1 MRVLRGLVALAL
13 GMALVAVGA
22 PNAVASE
29 THHGTFTS
37 ATGINAGGGRTQ
49 IPEGTYDLDVSGP
62 WNLNIGANGVQVG
75 GYLRITARG
84 QHCDA
89 PDQLAPCPF
98 QLNLEWGTPWVE
110 TSPDSGTFTS
120 TIALGV
126 TFDLTLRLLSDGD
139 ITLDMAISGCPYG
152 WTSWTVQGMAG
163 RG

>member
-1 MRVLRGLVALAL
+1 MRVLRGFVALAL
-13 GMALVAVGA
+13 GLALVAVGA
-22 PNAVASE
+22 PNALASE

-37 ATGINAGGGRTQ
+37 ATGINDGGGRTQ

-110 TSPDSGTFTS
+110 TSPGVFT
-120 TIALGV
+120 TRIAFAV
-126 TFDLTLRLLSDGD
+126 TFDLTLRLLSNGD
-139 ITLDMAISGCPYG
+139 VTLDLVITDCPYG
-152 WTSWTVQGMAG
+152 WTSWAVQGTAS
-163 RG
+163 RS